1 MERLKILITG
11 GTGFI
16 GANLAR
22 FFYIKGHDV
31 AIMVRKESNMWRI
44 EDISK
49 ELTKCYADIT
59 NAADVEASF
68 KNYKPDIVI
77 HTAVYGGYQFEN
89 NEQKIFDVNLYG
101 SVNVLKAFESIDGEL
116 FINTGS
122 SSEYGLKE
130 NLMREDDLPEP
141 YTAYAVS
148 KVAAT
153 LYSKYMAS
161 KIDHKIVTLRLF
173 SPFGYYEEPHR
184 LILYLLLSALKG
196 QPAKLSNPG
205 NVRDYVFIEDVAEA
219 YELII
224 RWRQKIKS
232 GDIFNVGTGKETTT
246 KEIIDTVEHISGKPL
261 NVSWNQNELRTGDKA
276 RHWAADVSKI
286 YDILN
291 WQPKNSIEAG
301 LKKTYIWL
309 NQNISK
315 YEASENAKFK
325 KYSK

>member
-22 FFYIKGHDV
+22 FFYSKGYDV
-31 AIMVRKESNMWRI
+31 AIMLRKESNIWRI
-44 EDISK
+44 EDIFE
-49 ELTKCYADIT
+49 ELTKCYADVT
-59 NAADVEASF
+59 NATDVENSF
-68 KNYKPDIVI
+68 KNYKPDVVI
-77 HTAVYGGYQFEN
+77 HTAVYGGYHFEN
-89 NEQKIFDVNLYG
+89 NEQKIFGVNLYG
-101 SVNVLKAFESIDGEL
+101 TINALKAFESTDGEL

-130 NLMREDDLPEP
+130 NPMREDDLPEP
-141 YTAYAVS
+141 DTAYAVS

-153 LYSKYMAS
+153 LYSKYITS
-161 KIDHKIVTLRLF
+161 KISRKIVTLRLF

-196 QPAKLSNPG
+196 EPIKLSNPD

-224 RWRQKIKS
+224 SWRQKIKS
-232 GDIFNVGTGKETTT
+232 GDIFNVGTSKETTT
-246 KEIIDTVEHISGKPL
+246 KEIIDIVERISGKSL
-261 NVSWNQNELRTGDKA
+261 NVSWNQNELRIGDKA

-286 YDILN
+286 YNALN
-291 WQPKNSIEAG
+291 WQSKNSIEDG
-301 LKKTYIWL
+301 LEKTYIWL
-309 NQNISK
+309 NRNISK